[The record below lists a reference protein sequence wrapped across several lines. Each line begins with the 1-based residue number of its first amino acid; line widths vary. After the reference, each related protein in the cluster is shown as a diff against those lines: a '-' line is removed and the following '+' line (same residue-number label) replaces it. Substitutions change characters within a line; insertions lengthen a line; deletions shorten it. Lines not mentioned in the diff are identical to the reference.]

1 MLKREEAIE
10 NIKEIIE
17 YLENSGGM
25 LHRRNDPLIAQLN
38 KVLEF
43 LES

>member
-1 MLKREEAIE
+1 MFKREEAIE
-10 NIKEIIE
+10 NLKEVIN
-17 YLENSGGM
+17 YLQNTGG
-25 LHRRNDPLIAQLN
+25 LHRRNDPLIAKLN

>member
-10 NIKEIIE
+10 NLKEVIE
-17 YLENSGGM
+17 DWYLYLDTADIDKLE
-25 LHRRNDPLIAQLN
+25 

-43 LES
+43 LEG